1 MKLSQSFFYT
11 LREDVKDEESIS
23 GNLLVRAGFIKKS
36 SAGVYMMMPLGHR
49 VQEKIIQIIRE
60 EMDATGAQELRMP
73 SLIPE
78 DVYIASG
85 RRAGFGSSMFALKD
99 RNNKNYVL
107 GPTHE
112 ELFAMAAQMKIKSYK
127 DMPFNLYQFQT
138 KFRDEPRPR
147 FGLIRV
153 REFTMK
159 DAYTFDKNEAGLDIA
174 YQKMF
179 DAYKK
184 SFDRMGI
191 NYRIVKADTGIMGG
205 LLSEEFQAI
214 TPIGEDTI
222 VYCDHCDFSSNLEV
236 APCVDDVG
244 HVADEVA
251 KTKELVYTPN
261 AKTIEEVCDYLHQDA
276 YRFVKTLIYLV
287 DEKPVAVMVRGDR
300 EVNETKLQKLY
311 GATTVELA
319 PASIVEATT
328 HAKVGF
334 AGPIGLSCDIVMD
347 HEITHMVNFIVG
359 ANQDDHHY
367 INVNLSD
374 FTPTHV
380 GDYRCI
386 AQGDICPQCGATVKF
401 SKGIEVG
408 NTFKLGTKYSKAM
421 NLYYTDENNTLQ
433 PVWMGSYGIG
443 PARCMGAIVE
453 QNHDEHGI
461 IWPTNIAP
469 YTVAIVVINIKDE
482 QQLKAA
488 NALYDA
494 LKQQGID
501 VILDDR
507 NERAG
512 VKFKD
517 MDLIGIPYRIT
528 VGKGIKDG
536 LVEFKRRKENEH
548 QDIAY
553 EAIIDMIK
561 NEL

>member
-11 LREDVKDEESIS
+11 LREDVKDEESVS

-36 SAGVYMMMPLGHR
+36 SAGVYMMMPLGYR

-78 DVYIASG
+78 DVYVASG
-85 RRAGFGSSMFALKD
+85 RREGFGSSMFALKD

-138 KFRDEPRPR
+138 KYRDEPRPR

-159 DAYTFDKNEAGLDIA
+159 DAYSFDVDEAGLDVA

-184 SFDRMGI
+184 AFDRMGI
-191 NYRIVKADTGIMGG
+191 DYRIVRADTGIMGG

-214 TPIGEDTI
+214 TPIGEDTV
-222 VYCDHCDFSSNLEV
+222 VYCPHCDFSSNREV
-236 APCVDDVG
+236 ASCVDDLD
-244 HVADEVA
+244 HVVNEDPFA
-251 KTKELVYTPN
+251 KELVYTPD
-261 AKTIEEVCDYLHQDA
+261 ARTIEEVCDYLHQEST
-276 YRFVKTLIYLV
+276 RFVKTLIYLV

-319 PASIVEATT
+319 PAAIVEDVT

-334 AGPIGLSCDIVMD
+334 AGPSGLTIDIVMD

-367 INVNLSD
+367 IHVNLSD
-374 FTPTHV
+374 FTPTHIADIRFIV
-380 GDYRCI
+380 EGDK
-386 AQGDICPQCGATVKF
+386 CPKCGAPVSF
-401 SKGIEVG
+401 SKGIEIG

-443 PARCMGAIVE
+443 PGRCMGAIVE

-461 IWPTNIAP
+461 IWPKNIAP
-469 YTVAIVVINIKDE
+469 YTVAIVLINNKDE
-482 QQLKAA
+482 TAIDAA
-488 NALYDA
+488 KALYDTLYA
-494 LKQQGID
+494 NGID
-501 VILDDR
+501 CILDDR

-528 VGKGIKDG
+528 IGKGIRNG
-536 LVEFKRRKENEH
+536 MVEFKRRNESDH
-548 QDIAY
+548 MDIALDDVV
-553 EAIIDMIK
+553 ATIK